1 MPDSDEAAPM
11 PSRVKLSSAV
21 PIFRVE
27 NLEASIAYYV
37 GCLGFRLEWRGD
49 PLASVVRDRMS
60 ITLSEGDQGQPG
72 TWVWVAADNVD
83 ELWDELRARGARLR
97 HPPTNYDWGSRECQV
112 TDPDG
117 HVIRFGAESNP
128 DEPLGDWLDGNGRR
142 WTPQPDG
149 GWRAAE

>member
-1 MPDSDEAAPM
+1 MPDTREATSL
-11 PSRVKLSSAV
+11 PSRANLSPAI

-37 GCLGFRLEWRGD
+37 ERLGFRLQWRGD
-49 PLASVVRDRMS
+49 PLASVARDRMS
-60 ITLSEGDQGQPG
+60 LMLSEGDQGQPG
-72 TWVWVAADNVD
+72 TWAWVAADNVD
-83 ELWDELRARGARLR
+83 ELWEELRARGARLR

-117 HVIRFGAESNP
+117 HVIRFGAESTP
-128 DEPLGDWLDGNGRR
+128 GEPLGEWLDGKGKR

-149 GWRAAE
+149 TWRAAE